1 MKSTITKS
9 TLDAKITEFISL
21 WQQGIDA
28 WIKAGEILVE
38 LVEND
43 PHTYDY
49 IIQKCPLMNAGIL
62 GRFEQ
67 IGRKILHPQLL
78 LTASPGFAKLKR
90 LPISLQERYL
100 DEPIPIVVQTD
111 DGTDV
116 LLVQA
121 KNMTKDQADQV
132 FTSGRVRTE
141 GEQKAW
147 LMDMRSKMAKPCNKV
162 DRVWTVKGGKAI
174 INGVEFTRKEI
185 VGILSAMD

>member
-1 MKSTITKS
+1 MKDKLTQKA
-9 TLDAKITEFISL
+9 LDAKITEFVSL
-21 WQQGIDA
+21 WQKGVDA

-38 LVEND
+38 MVEAD

-49 IIQKCPLMNAGIL
+49 IAQKYPLMNAGVL
-62 GRFEQ
+62 AKFEQ

-78 LTASPGFAKLKR
+78 LTASPGFAKLRR
-90 LPISLQERYL
+90 LPFSLQERYL

-162 DRVWTVKGGKAI
+162 DRIWTVKGGKAI